1 MPGSESAKRVFA
13 LADPGIH
20 QASQEH
26 FRRRW
31 IAGSSPAMTALQ
43 RIAFG
48 SWKIEIRCS
57 KLHVVDGLIHPRLE
71 ILALLGVYDITSKP
85 PGTIEWE

>member
-1 MPGSESAKRVFA
+1 
-13 LADPGIH
+13 
-20 QASQEH
+20 
-26 FRRRW
+26 
-31 IAGSSPAMTALQ
+31 MTALQ

-48 SWKIEIRCS
+48 CLKTEIRCW